1 MCNATNPKEKA
12 MLTILFTSAVL
23 AQAPENN
30 GPSDQVTY
38 AKETIIDFEPG
49 KIEGQTVDPGVAL
62 IEERPFVT
70 LESLIQLRTT
80 FQPEMSHSIEVIK

>member
-1 MCNATNPKEKA
+1 

-23 AQAPENN
+23 AQAPERN
-30 GPSDQVTY
+30 SASEQVTY

-49 KIEGQTVDPGVAL
+49 KVEGHIVDPGVSL
-62 IEERPFVT
+62 IEERPVVT

-80 FQPEMSHSIEVIK
+80 FQPEIRHSIEVVK